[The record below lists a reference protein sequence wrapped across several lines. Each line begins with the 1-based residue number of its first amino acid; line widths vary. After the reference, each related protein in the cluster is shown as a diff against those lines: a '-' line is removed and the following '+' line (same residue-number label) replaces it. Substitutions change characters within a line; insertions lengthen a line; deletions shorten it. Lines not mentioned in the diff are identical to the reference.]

1 MRERVVRDRT
11 EYTDIADWR
20 PVPTK
25 SAGAGR
31 RHRARRLGQQR
42 AARPLRPGQRCLA
55 MRSGP
60 GADKQRFGP
69 GAGEAT
75 ASEQRHRSEQW
86 DRRLNQRQPPCW
98 SRWRVKGI
106 PPAERS
112 GRGAGR
118 GPAWRRHSGARSLSL
133 AAPPRRYATQAHS
146 YRYGSIRLRQ
156 RTIRRRTLGCCGKS
170 RGRPDR
176 HGSLPR

>member
-1 MRERVVRDRT
+1 MSATVRSIPISLTGVRSPPSPRALDGDTGPAGSDNSGRLAHCGPGSVAWRCDLDQAPTNSDLDR
-11 EYTDIADWR
+11 A
-20 PVPTK
+20 P
-25 SAGAGR
+25 
-31 RHRARRLGQQR
+31 ARRQPANNATG
-42 AARPLRPGQRCLA
+42 
-55 MRSGP
+55 RSNGM
-60 GADKQRFGP
+60 
-69 GAGEAT
+69 E
-75 ASEQRHRSEQW
+75 
-86 DRRLNQRQPPCW
+86 RLNQRQPPCW

-133 AAPPRRYATQAHS
+133 AAPPRRYAAQAHS